1 MTGNS
6 VPWAGTAANTAK
18 RDKREFTIRR
28 RVGPAGNVL
37 SIILSR
43 EVGFDIGWRC

>member
-6 VPWAGTAANTAK
+6 VPWAGTAAK

-28 RVGPAGNVL
+28 RVGPAGNIL

-43 EVGFDIGWRC
+43 EVDFDVGWRC